1 MTKATIEAIAND
13 IGGIEKFVGIRMANG
28 TKFYFSSYALSL
40 DDFVTL
46 GDNEVLKLKHKDSM
60 GGEAISYVIVE
71 EIVQV
76 YTVSDLEK
84 RIILRDILD

>member
-13 IGGIEKFVGIRMANG
+13 AGGIEKIVGLRMANG
-28 TKFYFSSYALSL
+28 TKFYFSNYALSL

-46 GDNEVLKLKHKDSM
+46 AGNEILKLRHKDTM
-60 GGEAISYVIVE
+60 GGEAVSYLIVE

-76 YTVSDLEK
+76 YTVLDLEK

>member
-13 IGGIEKFVGIRMANG
+13 VGGIEKFVGFRMANG
-28 TKFYFSSYALSL
+28 TKFYFSTYALSL

-46 GDNEVLKLKHKDSM
+46 GDNEILKLKHKDTM
-60 GGEAISYVIVE
+60 GGEAISYLIVE

-76 YTVSDLEK
+76 YTVVDLEK